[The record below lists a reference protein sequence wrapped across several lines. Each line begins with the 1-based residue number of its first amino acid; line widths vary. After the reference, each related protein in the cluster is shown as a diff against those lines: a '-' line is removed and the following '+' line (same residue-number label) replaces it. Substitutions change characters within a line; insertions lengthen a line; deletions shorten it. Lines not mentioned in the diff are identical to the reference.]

1 MVLIVREKPASEIP
15 ILNDSVTPFM
25 PAATRFGFPILSF
38 SDTIGGF
45 VSTSSRI
52 QSPHYQLILHEP
64 V

>member
-1 MVLIVREKPASEIP
+1 MREKPASEML
-15 ILNDSVTPFM
+15 ILNDSVTPLI
-25 PAATRFGFPILSF
+25 PAATRFGLRILSF

-52 QSPHYQLILHEP
+52 QSPRYQLILHEP